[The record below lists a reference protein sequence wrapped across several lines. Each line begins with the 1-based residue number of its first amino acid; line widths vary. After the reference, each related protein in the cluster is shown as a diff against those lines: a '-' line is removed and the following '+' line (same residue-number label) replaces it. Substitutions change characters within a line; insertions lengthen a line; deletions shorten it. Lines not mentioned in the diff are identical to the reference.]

1 MFKAVVKTV
10 IIIFMKKLAIIPF
23 LLLFISAAN
32 AQYKT
37 VTFRAGAGYL
47 SDTHAAEVLA
57 NSAGAILVSF
67 FVNHDFRIKT
77 SGVYSMDAL
86 VSLKDK
92 HHQVGLSIASEKLN
106 ITEYNNDKSTNFNHD
121 VFSVMPEY
129 HYNYLLKPKS
139 NFYSGAA
146 MGVKFA
152 RYSGE
157 TDNINKTVFA
167 YHFTLL
173 GFTYGNTVACF
184 GELGFGSKGLLRAGV
199 AVSF

>member
-1 MFKAVVKTV
+1 MRKLVNIVV
-10 IIIFMKKLAIIPF
+10 LF
-23 LLLFISAAN
+23 LSVSVAN

-37 VTFRAGAGYL
+37 VTLRGGFGYL
-47 SDTHAAEVLA
+47 SDTHTAEVLA
-57 NSAGAILVSF
+57 NSAGTILVSF
-67 FVNHDFRIKT
+67 FTNHDFRIKT
-77 SGVYSMDAL
+77 NGAYSIDAL

-92 HHQVGLSIASEKLN
+92 RHQVGLSVASEQLN

-129 HYNYLLKPKS
+129 HYNYLIKPKS

-146 MGVKFA
+146 MGVKLVK
-152 RYSGE
+152 YSGE
-157 TDNINKTVFA
+157 TDNINTTVFA

>member
-1 MFKAVVKTV
+1 
-10 IIIFMKKLAIIPF
+10 MKKLAIISF
-23 LLLFISAAN
+23 LVLSVSAVK
-32 AQYKT
+32 AQNKT
-37 VTFRAGAGYL
+37 ITFRAGAGYL

-57 NSAGAILVSF
+57 NSAGTVLVSF
-67 FVNHDFRIKT
+67 FVNHDFKIVT

-86 VSLKDK
+86 VNLKDK
-92 HHQVGLSIASEKLN
+92 RHQIGLSIASEKIN

-121 VFSVMPEY
+121 VFSIMPEY
-129 HYNYLLKPKS
+129 HYNYLIKPKS

-146 MGVKFA
+146 MGIKLA
-152 RYSGE
+152 KYSGE
-157 TDNINKTVFA
+157 TDNKNTTVFA

-199 AVSF
+199 AFSF